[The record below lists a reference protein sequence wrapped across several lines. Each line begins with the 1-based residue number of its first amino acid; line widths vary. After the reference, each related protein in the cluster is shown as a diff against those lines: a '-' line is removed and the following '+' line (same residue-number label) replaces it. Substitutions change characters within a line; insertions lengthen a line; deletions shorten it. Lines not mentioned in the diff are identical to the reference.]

1 MNGNLVLSGL
11 KSRIKLNIRAAQ
23 KSWKKN
29 WELYL
34 LILPVILYFVIFKY
48 GPMYGLQIAF
58 KDYLPVK
65 GFFESPFV
73 GLKHFIR
80 FFNSYNF
87 WELIKNTL
95 GISLYQLVIGF
106 PVPILL
112 ALMINEVRIKWF
124 KKTVQTVTYA
134 PHFLSTVVLVGMLA
148 AFLSPR
154 NGLVNQI
161 IQAFGGK
168 AIYFMAEAG
177 WFKTLYVLSGIWQNA
192 GWSSIIYMATLA
204 NIDVEMYEAAAIDG
218 AGRFKR
224 LIHLTIPCILPTAI
238 IILIMDFGKIMN
250 VGFEKVFLMQNQL
263 NIGAS
268 DVISTYVY
276 TVGIQGSQLSYATA
290 IGLFNAVINFGLL
303 IGVNKIS
310 KKLTE
315 TSLW

>member
-1 MNGNLVLSGL
+1 LKGNLAPAGL
-11 KSRIKLNIRAAQ
+11 KFRVKTNVMAAK
-23 KSWKKN
+23 KSWRRN
-29 WELYL
+29 WDLYL
-34 LILPVILYFVIFKY
+34 LILPVIVYYAIFKY

-65 GFFESPFV
+65 GFLGSPLV

-87 WELIKNTL
+87 WELIKNSL
-95 GISLYQLVIGF
+95 GVSLYQLVVGF

-124 KKTVQTVTYA
+124 KKTVQTVTYV

-161 IQAFGGK
+161 IVALGGK
-168 AIYFMAEAG
+168 PIYFMAEAG
-177 WFKTLYVLSGIWQNA
+177 WFKTLYVFSGIWQNA

-204 NIDVEMYEAAAIDG
+204 GIDVEMYEAAAIDG
-218 AGRFKR
+218 ASKFKR
-224 LIHLTIPCILPTAI
+224 MIYLTVPCIIPTAVI
-238 IILIMDFGKIMN
+238 LLIMDFGKIMN

-268 DVISTYVY
+268 NVISTYVY
-276 TVGIQGSQLSYATA
+276 TIGIQGLQLSYATA
-290 IGLFNAVINFGLL
+290 IGLFDAVINFGLL
-303 IGVNKIS
+303 IAVNQIA

>member
-1 MNGNLVLSGL
+1 MSGL